1 MDRKRNHGSHEGHG
15 REVLSDRPDTNPGVN
30 ALSEYL
36 GIMESVNHLIVMDSE
51 SHGQHDVVTS
61 TLQGDSGV
69 TATSTV
75 GAADA
80 ASASGVDAPS
90 DNLDSSAN
98 LEAFGAVGGS
108 ASSAVGAADA
118 ASASG
123 VDAPSYIN
131 LDSFANL
138 EAFGAV
144 GGSASHGVVSS
155 PYVSGADDDMCE
167 VEYPE
172 DRDQQFYGKPGEPIY
187 VNGKPRKCEKCGVV
201 EGIHVETK
209 HRACP
214 ICFKVFKDA
223 NRFGLVHKIR

>member
-61 TLQGDSGV
+61 TLQGESRV
-69 TATSTV
+69 TPTSTV

-80 ASASGVDAPS
+80 ASASGVDAPYI
-90 DNLDSSAN
+90 NLDSSAN
-98 LEAFGAVGGS
+98 LEALGAIGGS
-108 ASSAVGAADA
+108 ASSAADA

-123 VDAPSYIN
+123 VD
-131 LDSFANL
+131 
-138 EAFGAV
+138 
-144 GGSASHGVVSS
+144 
-155 PYVSGADDDMCE
+155 VSGADDDMCE

-187 VNGKPRKCEKCGVV
+187 VNGKPRKCEKCGDV

-223 NRFGLVHKIR
+223 KRFGLVHKIR

>member
-69 TATSTV
+69 TATST
-75 GAADA
+75 
-80 ASASGVDAPS
+80 
-90 DNLDSSAN
+90 
-98 LEAFGAVGGS
+98 
-108 ASSAVGAADA
+108 VGAADA

>member
-61 TLQGDSGV
+61 TLQGESRV
-69 TATSTV
+69 TPTSNV

-90 DNLDSSAN
+90 DIN
-98 LEAFGAVGGS
+98 GAVGGS
-108 ASSAVGAADA
+108 ASSAADA

-123 VDAPSYIN
+123 VD
-131 LDSFANL
+131 
-138 EAFGAV
+138 
-144 GGSASHGVVSS
+144 
-155 PYVSGADDDMCE
+155 VSGADDDMCE

-187 VNGKPRKCEKCGVV
+187 VNGKPRKCEKCGDV

-209 HRACP
+209 HHACP

-223 NRFGLVHKIR
+223 KRLGLVHKIR